1 MQVAKV
7 ATWAASSDAGS
18 VYDTALAPAIAA
30 SVNGTSTSWSSSS
43 TTTAT
48 SSSSQADR
56 LKLALLE
63 RIAGLNRGAL
73 ATASDKQAI
82 DQLLRSL
89 EAAGNSPQPFAGS
102 PAAIEGR
109 WELLYTNTEAFRSSP
124 FFLAFEGLVQNKQIA
139 EAIFAFTDAIPGAE
153 IRCAYQTIS
162 LLSGKLISEVDMYV
176 FPGFK
181 GTVVTTSRASALPPS
196 ALSLNIESTRVV
208 NSNFSPFLDNV
219 MVPVEQV
226 LGQIAGNSSITE
238 TSYEITYLDDHL
250 RITRAGDQVLLHRK
264 VL

>member
-1 MQVAKV
+1 M
-7 ATWAASSDAGS
+7 
-18 VYDTALAPAIAA
+18 P
-30 SVNGTSTSWSSSS
+30 
-43 TTTAT
+43 TTITAT
-48 SSSSQADR
+48 SSKSHVDR

-89 EAAGNSPQPFAGS
+89 EAAGTTPEPFSGS
-102 PAAIEGR
+102 PAALEGR

-153 IRCAYQTIS
+153 IRSAYQTIS

-176 FPGFK
+176 FPGFR

-196 ALSLNIESTRVV
+196 SLSLNIESTRVV

-219 MVPVEQV
+219 MVPVEQI
-226 LGQIAGNSSITE
+226 LGQIARSSSVTEARYDITFLND
-238 TSYEITYLDDHL
+238 SL